1 MEPEGLEVR
10 VRVLRSVVLL
20 LCILAVPLAA
30 RSRTDE
36 AGSRQP
42 AVALDEGDSSGLWRR
57 YHVDAGGRS
66 VSFYA
71 AHDSQPK
78 PLVVLVHGS
87 GCAPVMTVDGAGA
100 FRDTTLFQDV
110 VTTHRQR
117 FHFAIVEKRGVEPLR
132 LSAGVTRDE
141 RVAAFERV
149 QRPCSAQFD
158 REVTKAA
165 RVDDVS
171 TVAEVLSRES
181 WVDRVILLGHSEG
194 THVATGVLAA
204 ARRVPIAAA
213 GLFASAG
220 PLRHFA
226 GYAAQGP
233 NPDRLRG
240 LIDEIQML
248 QMAPDDAMHD
258 GLPVRRWR
266 TFWLDSTPIDDV
278 RQSQVPLFVAQGTR
292 DGTTL
297 AADLFVLEALR
308 QQPTRPVRYV
318 VVTGGDHAFE
328 TKTKGSRIDELF
340 VDFVNWIG
348 VNERRSSIHVLND

>member
-1 MEPEGLEVR
+1 VPVQ
-10 VRVLRSVVLL
+10 RSVLL
-20 LCILAVPLAA
+20 LVCLLAVPLGA
-30 RSRTDE
+30 RSRAHE

-42 AVALDEGDSSGLWRR
+42 AAVLDEGDSSGLWRR
-57 YHVDAGGRS
+57 YHVEAGGRRI
-66 VSFYA
+66 SFYA
-71 AHDSQPK
+71 AHDGQPK

-117 FHFAIVEKRGVEPLR
+117 FHFAIVEKRGVVPLR
-132 LSAGVTRDE
+132 FTAGMTRE
-141 RVAAFERV
+141 ARVAAFERV

-158 REVTKAA
+158 RDVTKTA
-165 RVDDVS
+165 RVDDV
-171 TVAEVLSRES
+171 VAVVHALGGES
-181 WVDRVILLGHSEG
+181 WVSRVILVGHSEG
-194 THVATGVLAA
+194 THVVTGVLAGA
-204 ARRVPIAAA
+204 PRSPIAAA

-233 NPDRLRG
+233 DPGRLRR
-240 LIDEIQML
+240 LVDEVQML
-248 QMAPDDAMHD
+248 QSAPDDTMHD

-266 TFWLDSTPIDDV
+266 TFWLDSTRIDDI
-278 RQSQVPLFVAQGTR
+278 RQSHVPLFVTQGTR

-318 VVTGGDHAFE
+318 VVAGGDHAFE
-328 TKTKGSRIDELF
+328 TEHKGSRIAELF
-340 VDFVNWIG
+340 VDFMDWATSDA
-348 VNERRSSIHVLND
+348 RRTAVHVLPD